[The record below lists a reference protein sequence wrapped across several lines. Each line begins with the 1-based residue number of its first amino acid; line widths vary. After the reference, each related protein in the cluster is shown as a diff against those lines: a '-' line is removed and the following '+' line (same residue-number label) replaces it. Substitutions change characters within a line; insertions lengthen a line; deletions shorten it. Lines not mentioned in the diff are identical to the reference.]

1 MADEVSLDQV
11 MARRFELDEQV
22 AIIQGR
28 QKAELEPL
36 LSEKALC
43 EQYIKAELLKS
54 GAQQWKS
61 AVTGHMTYF
70 TTKDSVTVGD
80 MDQVVQFILEAA
92 PPADIL
98 PDLALWPHILRHIQ
112 THGMWGL
119 LNKAVNKTAAKEIL
133 ETTGTLPGVK
143 YESFKDLAWRR
154 GKV

>member
-1 MADEVSLDQV
+1 MNDDVSLDQV

-22 AIIQGR
+22 AIIQGQ
-28 QKAELEPL
+28 QKAVLEPL
-36 LSEKALC
+36 LAEKTLC
-43 EQYIKAELLKS
+43 EQYIKAELLRS

-80 MDQVVQFILEAA
+80 MDRVIQFILEAA
-92 PPADIL
+92 PV
-98 PDLALWPHILRHIQ
+98 PDGMDPKVWSDTLTWVQAN
-112 THGMWGL
+112 GMWGL